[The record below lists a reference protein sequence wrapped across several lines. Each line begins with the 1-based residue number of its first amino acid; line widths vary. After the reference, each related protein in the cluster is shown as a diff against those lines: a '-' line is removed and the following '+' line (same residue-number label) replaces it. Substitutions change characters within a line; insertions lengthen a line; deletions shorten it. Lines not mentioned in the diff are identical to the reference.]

1 MSILVQALSG
11 RMHRLIGTLIGM
23 ATSEAT
29 EATQPSAGA
38 MAEAGFQSQ
47 RDAIKKLLQD
57 TKDTDQFAGN
67 ISRTVVL
74 NSYFYYRGVTHVPLP
89 LPAAAAA
96 VRTYVRTYVF
106 LVWGGYVPPCSTYV
120 LGRVRTPPIVPRR
133 AGPGNPPVEVRTY
146 ALVRTYVRTLGG
158 TPQDQL
164 RTYVAATWPPHS
176 YVHFA
181 HGEIWSCT
189 ILEIRTYV
197 RTYVRMCFGCALRFS
212 CVFLKQAWA

>member
-96 VRTYVRTYVF
+96 VRTYVRTSFWCGAGTYPPVVRTY
-106 LVWGGYVPPCSTYV
+106 LGGYVPP
-120 LGRVRTPPIVPRR
+120 L
-133 AGPGNPPVEVRTY
+133 
-146 ALVRTYVRTLGG
+146 
-158 TPQDQL
+158 
-164 RTYVAATWPPHS
+164 
-176 YVHFA
+176 
-181 HGEIWSCT
+181 
-189 ILEIRTYV
+189 
-197 RTYVRMCFGCALRFS
+197 
-212 CVFLKQAWA
+212 